1 VSGASATSLSRVPTG
16 VPGLDT
22 ILGGGFLAGGVY
34 IIQGTPGTGKTTL
47 CNQITFNH
55 AAQGGQALYTTLLA
69 EYHSRM
75 MQHLGGMSFFDAS
88 KIPDQVSY
96 TLFRSEPENPWAR

>member
-1 VSGASATSLSRVPTG
+1 VSGTNSTGLKRVPTG

-47 CNQITFNH
+47 ANQIIFNH
-55 AAQGGQALYTTLLA
+55 AA
-69 EYHSRM
+69 
-75 MQHLGGMSFFDAS
+75 
-88 KIPDQVSY
+88 
-96 TLFRSEPENPWAR
+96 

>member
-1 VSGASATSLSRVPTG
+1 VSGANATSLSRVPTG

-47 CNQITFNH
+47 CNPAILSGPP
-55 AAQGGQALYTTLLA
+55 ARV
-69 EYHSRM
+69 S
-75 MQHLGGMSFFDAS
+75 LGDLGFD
-88 KIPDQVSY
+88 VGRW
-96 TLFRSEPENPWAR
+96 F